1 VRGNGKII
9 QELESVF
16 RGAGWN
22 VIKLIWGSNWDPLFA
37 QDKTGILLKRME
49 EAVDGDYQNY
59 RAKGGAYTR
68 EHFFGKYPE
77 LAKIAS
83 KLTDEDIWRLNRGGH
98 DQQKVYAAYA
108 AAVRHKGQPTVI
120 LAKTVKGYGLGKSG
134 ESLNIAHAMKKPTK
148 ESIQEFRDRFQIPI
162 ADEDLEAVPF
172 YRPPEN
178 SAEAK
183 FIREC
188 RNKLNGPLPQRKP
201 IATLAPVKIPAF
213 DIFEKLVTDSGDR
226 AYSTTMTFVRILTS
240 LIRDKTIK
248 EYIVPIVPDESR
260 TFGMEGMFRT
270 MGIYSRKGQL
280 YDPVDAGELMFY
292 REDKAGQILQ
302 EGINEAG
309 AMSSWIAAATSY
321 SNHGIA
327 MIPFYIFYS
336 MFGFQRVGDLAW
348 LAGDSHSRGFLIG
361 GTAGRTTLEGEG
373 LQHQDGNSHITANLI
388 PNCRSYD
395 PTFGYELAVIIHDGL
410 VRMYQKQEEC
420 FYYITVMNEKYQHP
434 AMPEDAREGIIK
446 GMYLFKHADQEK
458 KYTAQLLGCG
468 AILNEVIKAAQVLE
482 SNYDVG
488 ANIWSVT
495 SFNELYRDGIEV
507 NRWNMLHPHE
517 NQKKAYA
524 TECLDDTESPVIA
537 TTDYVKLYA
546 DQIRSLVPASY
557 RVLGTDGYG
566 RSDTREKLRDYF
578 EVDHRYITV
587 ATLYE
592 LAQQGKINQAV
603 VVNAIVEFNIDPER
617 INPLFG

>member
-1 VRGNGKII
+1 
-9 QELESVF
+9 
-16 RGAGWN
+16 
-22 VIKLIWGSNWDPLFA
+22 
-37 QDKTGILLKRME
+37 M
-49 EAVDGDYQNY
+49 
-59 RAKGGAYTR
+59 
-68 EHFFGKYPE
+68 
-77 LAKIAS
+77 
-83 KLTDEDIWRLNRGGH
+83 
-98 DQQKVYAAYA
+98 
-108 AAVRHKGQPTVI
+108 
-120 LAKTVKGYGLGKSG
+120 
-134 ESLNIAHAMKKPTK
+134 
-148 ESIQEFRDRFQIPI
+148 
-162 ADEDLEAVPF
+162 
-172 YRPPEN
+172 
-178 SAEAK
+178 
-183 FIREC
+183 
-188 RNKLNGPLPQRKP
+188 
-201 IATLAPVKIPAF
+201 F
-213 DIFEKLVTDSGDR
+213 D
-226 AYSTTMTFVRILTS
+226 
-240 LIRDKTIK
+240 
-248 EYIVPIVPDESR
+248 
-260 TFGMEGMFRT
+260 
-270 MGIYSRKGQL
+270 
-280 YDPVDAGELMFY
+280 

-302 EGINEAG
+302 EGIIEAG

-488 ANIWSVT
+488 VNIWSVT

-603 VVNAIVEFNIDPER
+603 VVNAIDEFNIDPER